1 MIIFSQIIANH
12 YKLLSKVA
20 ARVAICGEKVEVESV
35 LTSGEADK
43 TTSCSGTIVL
53 THCASLRGHEDRDN
67 VIARALARGNLM
79 PDCRRSPRRF
89 APRDDGTGNRLH
101 MGSGG
106 FYRVLWVLVGSS
118 GEIWVGNALTS
129 QPPPHG
135 PHQNPRTP

>member
-20 ARVAICGEKVEVESV
+20 ARVAICGEEVEVESV
-35 LTSGEADK
+35 LTSGEADNK
-43 TTSCSGTIVL
+43 RMTGQAIVF
-53 THCASLRGHEDRDN
+53 TWG
-67 VIARALARGNLM
+67 LM
-79 PDCRRSPRRF
+79 
-89 APRDDGTGNRLH
+89 
-101 MGSGG
+101 
-106 FYRVLWVLVGSS
+106 GSS